1 MRALASQEFAMA
13 KDSDG
18 FVRAIARG
26 FAVVEALGRPPG
38 RHTLSEVAVIAE
50 VNRATA
56 RRVLATLVALKY
68 CEAEGRYF
76 SLRPRALGLGL
87 SYLNALPYWGYAQ
100 RALEDLRNE
109 VGESCALAVLDET
122 EIVYALRLPARRI
135 LSANLGIGSRLP
147 AHLVSLGRVMLASL
161 PRDERAAYLRSVELT
176 AVTARTVTDPVAL
189 DAQLDVVEAQ
199 GHAWVDGELDPAIC
213 GIAVPLRDH
222 AGRVV
227 AAISINTLSGMVSEA
242 QAKKKFLVPLKRT
255 AQEIRSQMTAV
266 SPNFSRARPR
276 SLE

>member
-1 MRALASQEFAMA
+1 MP

-38 RHTLSEVAVIAE
+38 RHTLSEIAVIAE
-50 VNRATA
+50 INRATA
-56 RRVLATLVALKY
+56 RRMLATLVALKY
-68 CEAEGRYF
+68 CEADGRYF

-109 VGESCALAVLDET
+109 IGESCALAVLDET
-122 EIVYALRLPARRI
+122 EIVYALRLPARR
-135 LSANLGIGSRLP
+135 
-147 AHLVSLGRVMLASL
+147 GRVMLASL
-161 PRDERAAYLRSVELT
+161 PKDERTAYLQSVELT
-176 AVTARTVTDPVAL
+176 PVTARTVTDARVL
-189 DAQLDVVEAQ
+189 DRQLDLIEAQ

-213 GIAVPLRDH
+213 GIAVPLRDQ

-227 AAISINTLSGMVSEA
+227 AAISVNTISGMMSET

-255 AQEIRSQMTAV
+255 AQDIRTQMVAV
-266 SPNFSRARPR
+266 RQPAF
-276 SLE
+276 